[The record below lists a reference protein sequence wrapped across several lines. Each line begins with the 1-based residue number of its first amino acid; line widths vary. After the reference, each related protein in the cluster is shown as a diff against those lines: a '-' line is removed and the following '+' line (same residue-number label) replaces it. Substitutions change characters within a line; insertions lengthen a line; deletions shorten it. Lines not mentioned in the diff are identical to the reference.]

1 METNTHC
8 SIAPE
13 TGLIYMP
20 RKIIDRKPKRVC
32 GDCIHIWACSS
43 QKLGY
48 IDNAD
53 ATNCLVYE
61 KYSVDNDPAL
71 LKAEIK
77 RLKRTLLKG
86 DE

>member
-1 METNTHC
+1 
-8 SIAPE
+8 
-13 TGLIYMP
+13 MP

-43 QKLGY
+43 QQLGN
-48 IDNAD
+48 IENAD

-77 RLKRTLLKG
+77 RLKAEIYGLSSQ
-86 DE
+86 

>member
-1 METNTHC
+1 MSNLS

-13 TGLIYMP
+13 TGLRYMP

-43 QKLGY
+43 QQLGN
-48 IDNAD
+48 IENAD

-77 RLKRTLLKG
+77 RLKAEIYGLTSQ
-86 DE
+86 